1 MTDCVKNVSTNDLNE
16 LFLRK
21 MASPEPIIENIY
33 IFMIIPLSFICILLD
48 MFTLILL
55 QSQIVQNTTLKKYYN
70 VYTLSSLFIC
80 VLLFFRS
87 LIALPRYTQF
97 SYSYTARIFQCHIFP
112 YSHIVLIFFSN
123 LVNIAIL
130 IERLSMFVIK
140 YKRFHI
146 ENPYDMAKF
155 FLLLSLII
163 NLVVY
168 FQAKTKNEEEF
179 VIYKSHFY

>member
-1 MTDCVKNVSTNDLNE
+1 MTDCVKNVSTNELNE

-87 LIALPRYTQF
+87 LIALPKTYT
-97 SYSYTARIFQCHIFP
+97 IFI
-112 YSHIVLIFFSN
+112 
-123 LVNIAIL
+123 
-130 IERLSMFVIK
+130 
-140 YKRFHI
+140 
-146 ENPYDMAKF
+146 
-155 FLLLSLII
+155 
-163 NLVVY
+163 
-168 FQAKTKNEEEF
+168 
-179 VIYKSHFY
+179 

>member
-1 MTDCVKNVSTNDLNE
+1 MTDCVKNVSTNELNE

-87 LIALPRYTQF
+87 LIALPRHTQF
-97 SYSYTARIFQCHIFP
+97 SYSYT
-112 YSHIVLIFFSN
+112 
-123 LVNIAIL
+123 
-130 IERLSMFVIK
+130 
-140 YKRFHI
+140 
-146 ENPYDMAKF
+146 
-155 FLLLSLII
+155 
-163 NLVVY
+163 
-168 FQAKTKNEEEF
+168 
-179 VIYKSHFY
+179 